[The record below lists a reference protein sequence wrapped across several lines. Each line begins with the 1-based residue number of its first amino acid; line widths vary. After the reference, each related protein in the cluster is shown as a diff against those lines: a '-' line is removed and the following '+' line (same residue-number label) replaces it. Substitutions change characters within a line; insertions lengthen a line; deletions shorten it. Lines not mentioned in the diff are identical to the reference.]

1 MIVAKNSHAFH
12 EKRDAL
18 TAQKKAVNAELSALF
33 KELDEIYNKLGA
45 KVEKKDEVSKEESKK
60 KNQELFDKLDQE
72 WKDNQAKIDELKKK
86 KDDLFKDFK
95 EKQKEFKEFASANNR
110 WRAASFALKR
120 KEEEAEEAELAKKE
134 EEELLKRHPFEKE
147 MDLCDTLIAYLIALQ
162 TKEAKT
168 EAAKATKEVVV
179 PEGMTLLKKE
189 EEDYFVAEPKKSKK
203 SKKNAKAEKKD
214 NNIIHNFS
222 TLESFATV
230 RVTAPKVIDEVSKC
244 LELVKSRKEFFN
256 TLPRGSNIDE
266 ELAKL

>member
-1 MIVAKNSHAFH
+1 MIVAKSSHALY

-18 TAQKKAVNAELSALF
+18 AAQKKAVNAELSALF
-33 KELDEIYNKLGA
+33 KELDEIYAKLGA
-45 KVEKKDEVSKEESKK
+45 KVEKKDNTSQEETKK

-72 WKDNQAKIDELKKK
+72 WKDNQAKIEELKKQ

-95 EKQKEFKEFASANNR
+95 EKQKEFKEFTVVNNR

-147 MDLCDTLIAYLIALQ
+147 MDLCDTLIAYLTALQ
-162 TKEAKT
+162 AKEVKT
-168 EAAKATKEVVV
+168 EAVKAAKEVVV

-203 SKKNAKAEKKD
+203 SKKNAKTEKKD

-256 TLPRGSNIDE
+256 TLPRGSNVDE